1 METLKKNYL
10 LFALVLLFIGVNFYF
25 IFNENYIISAIP
37 LVLIIVYLGIFNPST
52 LFLSVAFFTPLSLN
66 IEEFNGGGIGLF
78 LPTEPILFGLMLIII
93 FRELKSKTIHP
104 RFWKHPITLSL
115 AFYLIW
121 IFITSITSTHPLVS
135 FKFLLMKMWFIVPL
149 LTLGSIVFYKKENII
164 KFLWA
169 YSIGMV
175 AVISYTLIRHAG
187 YGFGEQEG
195 HWVMEP
201 IFKDHTIYGAA
212 VAINVFFILG
222 LIFYKKHSIHKSLV
236 LLFLFTITM
245 IGLYFSYTRG
255 AWLSVVF
262 AVGIGAFI
270 HYKVKF
276 KYLLTLGVIVGSI
289 ALISWDQI
297 QMRLDKNKHEHT
309 TTNFDERISSAA
321 NISSDASNLERLNR
335 WSAAWEM
342 FKTKP
347 VFGFGPAT
355 YAFEYAPYQDPK
367 KLTIISTNF
376 GDAGNAH
383 SEYLGPLAEMGI
395 FGILS
400 VLIFVATLFY
410 CGITFIIE
418 LKKDTVLHDK
428 QLYILMFFII
438 LALSTYFFHGL
449 LNNYLD
455 TDKIAVPIYAASAMI
470 IAQQIRLHS
479 LKKERAAA
487 NLPK

>member
-1 METLKKNYL
+1 MEALKKNYL
-10 LFALVLLFIGVNFYF
+10 LFALTLLFIGVNFYF
-25 IFNENYIISAIP
+25 IFNDNYFFSAIP
-37 LVLIIVYLGIFNPST
+37 LVLIVIYLGIFHPNT
-52 LFLSVAFFTPLSLN
+52 LFLSIGFFTPLSLN

-78 LPTEPILFGLMLIII
+78 LPTEPILFGLMLLII
-93 FRELKSKTIHP
+93 FREVKSRTIP
-104 RFWKHPITLSL
+104 SKFWKHPITLSL
-115 AFYLIW
+115 AFYLAW
-121 IFITSITSTHPLVS
+121 ILITSITSTHPLVS
-135 FKFLLMKMWFIVPL
+135 FKFLLMKTWYILPL
-149 LTLGSIVFYKKENII
+149 LTFGTIVFYKKENIV
-164 KFLWA
+164 KFLWC
-169 YSIGMV
+169 YTVGMT
-175 AVISYTLIRHAG
+175 AVICYTLIRHAG
-187 YGFGEQEG
+187 YNFGEQEG

-212 VAINVFFILG
+212 VALNVFFLLG
-222 LIFYKKHSIHKSLV
+222 LIFYKKHSIQKSLT
-236 LLFLFTITM
+236 LLFLFVITLV
-245 IGLYFSYTRG
+245 GLYFSYTRG

-262 AVGIGAFI
+262 AVAIGAFI

-289 ALISWDQI
+289 ILVSWDQI
-297 QMRLDKNKHEHT
+297 QMRLDKNKSEHT
-309 TTNFDERISSAA
+309 TTKFDERISSAA

-342 FKTKP
+342 FKERP

-383 SEYLGPLAEMGI
+383 SEYLGPLAEMGVL
-395 FGILS
+395 GILS

-410 CGITFIIE
+410 CGITFLIE
-418 LKKDTVLHDK
+418 LKRDTGRYDK
-428 QLYILMFFII
+428 QLYILMFYVV

-455 TDKIAVPIYAASAMI
+455 TDKIAVPIYASAAMI
-470 IAQQIRLHS
+470 IAQQIRHS
-479 LKKERAAA
+479 Q
-487 NLPK
+487 